1 MRIDVV
7 TVFPQYF
14 SPLDLSLIGKARQ
27 RELLSLH
34 VHDLR
39 TYTHDVHRTVDDAP
53 CGGGAGMIMKPEPW
67 GEAFDDIAAGPQ
79 KPHLLV
85 PSPAGTPFTQDM
97 AASLATQPWLMFA
110 CARYEGLDQRVL
122 DEAATMMRVTEVSLG
137 DYVLFG
143 GEVAALAI
151 VEATTRLI
159 PGVLGNA
166 DSLREESHSDG
177 LLEAPSYTKPAV
189 WRGREVPEVL
199 LSGHHARIARWRRD
213 EALLRTAKRRPD
225 LLKELPDGD
234 LDDMDLEVLRGAGV
248 EPDAPGMAE

>member
-189 WRGREVPEVL
+189 WRDREVPEVL